1 MQANA
6 YVTPPQNRGFDAHY
20 DVHDVFVLQIAGTK
34 RWIVHEP
41 VHPDPL
47 RDRPWTDHRTAV
59 AEAARGEAHLDTVL
73 EPGDVLYLP
82 RGWLHA
88 AEAQGAVSIH
98 LTLGVH
104 TWTRHALA
112 EQLTRA
118 ALALLR
124 DDPEMRGSLPL
135 GAEGPED
142 ELALVR
148 RRLVDAL
155 AEADP
160 EPLFHRA
167 RRAQARPGPLGPLAQ
182 LAAVDGLSAGT
193 PVRLRGA
200 LEARLDGGRLSTRVG
215 WLDLPEADLP
225 RCAGSSTGRPVTP
238 ATSASPS
245 SSDSCARASS
255 CPPGREA
262 AGMTAPAR
270 FFCAEAARSR
280 GDALAGTAP
289 YGSVWILVEHRAGWP
304 VNGFDGLDL
313 EPEVKARVYTAAQAL
328 RARILLI
335 RRHGRR
341 SPDDPPRWAVLRYDG
356 DGAHRQ
362 KWGVWRNDRDLAE
375 IVDALD
381 SPGERDHPPVVL
393 VCAHGT
399 HDACC
404 AVRGRPVGRALSD
417 RWPELVWECTHVGAT
432 GSPPTS
438 SSRPTASTT
447 VTSTPPRR

>member
-1 MQANA
+1 MSTAPTTLRDTAADTGGGVLGARLTRLGREEFARDVWGRTPLLTRGADDFSDLFSASAVDELVSRRGLRTPFLRVAKNGSTLPESSFTSSGGVGATVSDQLDDTALWRSFADGATLVLQALQRTWEPVTDLVSRLGTELGHPVQANA

-47 RDRPWTDHRTAV
+47 RDQPWTDHRAAV

-88 AEAQGAVSIH
+88 AEAQGEVSIH

-124 DDPEMRGSLPL
+124 DDPGMRGSLPL
-135 GAEGPED
+135 GVDGPED

-148 RRLVDAL
+148 RRLVAAL
-155 AEADP
+155 EEADP
-160 EPLFHRA
+160 APLFHRA
-167 RRAQARPGPLGPLAQ
+167 RRGQARPGPLGPLAQ

-215 WLDLPEADLP
+215 WLDFPDADLP
-225 RCAGSSTGRPVTP
+225 PVRRIL
-238 ATSASPS
+238 
-245 SSDSCARASS
+245 D
-255 CPPGREA
+255 GEA
-262 AGMTAPAR
+262 H
-270 FFCAEAARSR
+270 
-280 GDALAGTAP
+280 LAGDLGLP
-289 YGSVWILVEHRAGWP
+289 LVERLLRAG
-304 VNGFDGLDL
+304 
-313 EPEVKARVYTAAQAL
+313 
-328 RARILLI
+328 
-335 RRHGRR
+335 
-341 SPDDPPRWAVLRYDG
+341 
-356 DGAHRQ
+356 
-362 KWGVWRNDRDLAE
+362 
-375 IVDALD
+375 
-381 SPGERDHPPVVL
+381 VL
-393 VCAHGT
+393 VPA
-399 HDACC
+399 
-404 AVRGRPVGRALSD
+404 GR
-417 RWPELVWECTHVGAT
+417 
-432 GSPPTS
+432 
-438 SSRPTASTT
+438 
-447 VTSTPPRR
+447 